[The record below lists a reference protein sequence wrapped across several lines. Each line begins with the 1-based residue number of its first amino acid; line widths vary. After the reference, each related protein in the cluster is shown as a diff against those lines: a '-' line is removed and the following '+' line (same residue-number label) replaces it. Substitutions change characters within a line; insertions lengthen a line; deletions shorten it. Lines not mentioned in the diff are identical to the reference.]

1 MPAGPTSDLK
11 RACEEINPLLDW
23 AEAGEEGGS
32 FVAAG
37 LFIEKPGPGP
47 FASAAFSG
55 DYCGEC
61 GLATRG
67 ILAHRAICEEWEE
80 GPCAMIQIRQT
91 STGVTAA
98 IVVNQGTIKGAMHD
112 PQETVAKGT
121 GRTPEE
127 AVDRMFSNV
136 LDSVAALEQW
146 RGFLAVYAKRKEAG
160 TLNPFER

>member
-1 MPAGPTSDLK
+1 M
-11 RACEEINPLLDW
+11 
-23 AEAGEEGGS
+23 
-32 FVAAG
+32 AAG

-67 ILAHRAICEEWEE
+67 LLAHRETCEEWAE
-80 GPCAMIQIRQT
+80 GAPAMVQVRQT
-91 STGVTAA
+91 STGVTAE
-98 IVVNQGTIKGAMHD
+98 IVVNQGSIKGALHD
-112 PQETVAKGT
+112 PQATVAKGT
-121 GRTPEE
+121 GRSPEE
-127 AVDRMFSNV
+127 AVDRMFAHV